1 MIFSP
6 TTPTRSNA
14 VKRHQKFKFP
24 IDEFFSPKL
33 FVHVKKNIK
42 QNSKLY
48 FCFFAFCH
56 YCYYKMELS
65 IRVQKKQKTVFVISF
80 FSFFAFFLRCSNC
93 FWKICLW
100 QVKFLLKKK
109 WQVGRKNIFSH
120 YFTIITATIITAIE
134 KAKKFSR
141 LFQQTRITKTLINCY
156 VFKKARLWFLLCY
169 RHSKKLRTSINE

>member
-1 MIFSP
+1 MIFST

-48 FCFFAFCH
+48 FCFFAFCR

-80 FSFFAFFLRCSNC
+80 FSFFCFLSAVLQLFLKNLFVTSEIFVEKKMTSPAIKHFFS
-93 FWKICLW
+93 
-100 QVKFLLKKK
+100 
-109 WQVGRKNIFSH
+109 
-120 YFTIITATIITAIE
+120 
-134 KAKKFSR
+134 
-141 LFQQTRITKTLINCY
+141 LFYYYHCNYYHC
-156 VFKKARLWFLLCY
+156 
-169 RHSKKLRTSINE
+169 N